1 MMERQT
7 DHTGE
12 LCRLT
17 DAELVGACLDGRRG
31 AMGELYR
38 RYSGAMF
45 EVCRR
50 ITGDSELARDVVHDG
65 FIIVFSR
72 LDSLRRTDRLYGWMA
87 RIMANLALKQVADAG
102 RRRRAEA
109 AVAVGQGGDS
119 TAADVPLDVLLA
131 MVDRLPRAYGLVFR
145 LAMLDG
151 LGHDE
156 ISRLVGIKPKSSA
169 SNLARARA
177 MLRLMVDRWRREA
190 GLAVVALLAVVSAL
204 LHRDISR
211 RPAGFAGV
219 RVARHSWAVASQPP
233 GGCGARVGQG
243 APCRG
248 AVGRHSRSP
257 QPSAQVVAVGLR
269 PLAPAPISAAGPP
282 IDAPRPLEPRPVQ
295 PPQPAVGHAA
305 PRRTAL
311 SLGGSAAAMATRLLA
326 SAAGMGTE
334 TGIGSAT
341 RDALSTW
348 EGLNHFVTYTPP
360 EGMDPLEREALMH
373 ISMMN
378 SGTIITRRT
387 YSRPVAVGLAASWQ
401 LSGRWALET
410 GLRLTLMRSEAVTG
424 SSDTTNITR
433 RDKAL
438 YIGVPL
444 NATYTIAGSGPL
456 RFYATAGVAVD
467 VPVWHTSAV
476 DYNIDNRLFFTRHD
490 APGRPAVQLSV
501 GAGVGVGYEIA
512 PRVELF
518 FAPRATYYL
527 PSGGTPT
534 LWQQQ
539 RLQLSWPVG
548 IRLKY

>member
-7 DHTGE
+7 DYTGE

-45 EVCRR
+45 ELCRR
-50 ITGDSELARDVVHDG
+50 ITGDSESARDVVHDG

-87 RIMANLALKQVADAG
+87 RIMANLALKQVADAT

-204 LHRDISR
+204 LHRDTAR

-219 RVARHSWAVASQPP
+219 RVARHSGAVASQLP

-248 AVGRHSRSP
+248 AGGRHSRSP

-269 PLAPAPISAAGPP
+269 PLAWPPVGSCRWAPEWAW
-282 IDAPRPLEPRPVQ
+282 
-295 PPQPAVGHAA
+295 
-305 PRRTAL
+305 
-311 SLGGSAAAMATRLLA
+311 ATRL
-326 SAAGMGTE
+326 
-334 TGIGSAT
+334 
-341 RDALSTW
+341 
-348 EGLNHFVTYTPP
+348 
-360 EGMDPLEREALMH
+360 
-373 ISMMN
+373 
-378 SGTIITRRT
+378 
-387 YSRPVAVGLAASWQ
+387 
-401 LSGRWALET
+401 
-410 GLRLTLMRSEAVTG
+410 
-424 SSDTTNITR
+424 
-433 RDKAL
+433 
-438 YIGVPL
+438 
-444 NATYTIAGSGPL
+444 
-456 RFYATAGVAVD
+456 
-467 VPVWHTSAV
+467 
-476 DYNIDNRLFFTRHD
+476 
-490 APGRPAVQLSV
+490 RPA
-501 GAGVGVGYEIA
+501 
-512 PRVELF
+512 
-518 FAPRATYYL
+518 
-527 PSGGTPT
+527 
-534 LWQQQ
+534 
-539 RLQLSWPVG
+539 
-548 IRLKY
+548 

>member
-1 MMERQT
+1 
-7 DHTGE
+7 
-12 LCRLT
+12 
-17 DAELVGACLDGRRG
+17 
-31 AMGELYR
+31 
-38 RYSGAMF
+38 MF
-45 EVCRR
+45 ELCRR

-87 RIMANLALKQVADAG
+87 RIMANLALKQVADAT

-204 LHRDISR
+204 LHRDTAR

-219 RVARHSWAVASQPP
+219 RVARHSGAVASQLP

-248 AVGRHSRSP
+248 AGGRHSRSP

-269 PLAPAPISAAGPP
+269 PLAPAPIAAAVVPVE
-282 IDAPRPLEPRPVQ
+282 APGQLEPRSVQ

-334 TGIGSAT
+334 AGIGSAT

-360 EGMDPLEREALMH
+360 EGMDPLEREALMR

-401 LSGRWALET
+401 LSGRWAFET

-467 VPVWHTSAV
+467 MPVWHTSAV

-518 FAPRATYYL
+518 FAPRATFYL

>member
-7 DHTGE
+7 DYTGE

-45 EVCRR
+45 VLCRR

-87 RIMANLALKQVADAG
+87 RIMANLALKQVADAT

-204 LHRDISR
+204 FHRDTAR

-219 RVARHSWAVASQPP
+219 RVARHSGAVASQLP

-248 AVGRHSRSP
+248 AGGRHSRSP

-269 PLAPAPISAAGPP
+269 PLAPAPIAAAV
-282 IDAPRPLEPRPVQ
+282 APVEAPGQLEPRPVQ

-334 TGIGSAT
+334 AGIGSAT

-360 EGMDPLEREALMH
+360 EGMDPLEREALMR

-401 LSGRWALET
+401 LSGRWAFET

-424 SSDTTNITR
+424 SSDITNITR

-467 VPVWHTSAV
+467 MPVWHTSAV

>member
-1 MMERQT
+1 
-7 DHTGE
+7 
-12 LCRLT
+12 
-17 DAELVGACLDGRRG
+17 
-31 AMGELYR
+31 
-38 RYSGAMF
+38 
-45 EVCRR
+45 
-50 ITGDSELARDVVHDG
+50 
-65 FIIVFSR
+65 
-72 LDSLRRTDRLYGWMA
+72 
-87 RIMANLALKQVADAG
+87 
-102 RRRRAEA
+102 
-109 AVAVGQGGDS
+109 
-119 TAADVPLDVLLA
+119 
-131 MVDRLPRAYGLVFR
+131 
-145 LAMLDG
+145 
-151 LGHDE
+151 
-156 ISRLVGIKPKSSA
+156 
-169 SNLARARA
+169 
-177 MLRLMVDRWRREA
+177 
-190 GLAVVALLAVVSAL
+190 
-204 LHRDISR
+204 
-211 RPAGFAGV
+211 
-219 RVARHSWAVASQPP
+219 
-233 GGCGARVGQG
+233 
-243 APCRG
+243 
-248 AVGRHSRSP
+248 
-257 QPSAQVVAVGLR
+257 
-269 PLAPAPISAAGPP
+269 
-282 IDAPRPLEPRPVQ
+282 
-295 PPQPAVGHAA
+295 
-305 PRRTAL
+305 
-311 SLGGSAAAMATRLLA
+311 MATRLLA

-360 EGMDPLEREALMH
+360 EGMDPLEREALMR

-438 YIGVPL
+438 YVGLPL
-444 NATYTIAGSGPL
+444 NATYTIADSGPL

>member
-1 MMERQT
+1 M
-7 DHTGE
+7 
-12 LCRLT
+12 
-17 DAELVGACLDGRRG
+17 
-31 AMGELYR
+31 
-38 RYSGAMF
+38 
-45 EVCRR
+45 
-50 ITGDSELARDVVHDG
+50 
-65 FIIVFSR
+65 
-72 LDSLRRTDRLYGWMA
+72 
-87 RIMANLALKQVADAG
+87 
-102 RRRRAEA
+102 
-109 AVAVGQGGDS
+109 
-119 TAADVPLDVLLA
+119 
-131 MVDRLPRAYGLVFR
+131 
-145 LAMLDG
+145 
-151 LGHDE
+151 
-156 ISRLVGIKPKSSA
+156 
-169 SNLARARA
+169 
-177 MLRLMVDRWRREA
+177 
-190 GLAVVALLAVVSAL
+190 
-204 LHRDISR
+204 
-211 RPAGFAGV
+211 
-219 RVARHSWAVASQPP
+219 
-233 GGCGARVGQG
+233 
-243 APCRG
+243 
-248 AVGRHSRSP
+248 
-257 QPSAQVVAVGLR
+257 
-269 PLAPAPISAAGPP
+269 APAPIAAAGSP
-282 IDAPRPLEPRPVQ
+282 IDAPRPLDPRPVQ

-305 PRRTAL
+305 QRRTAL

-360 EGMDPLEREALMH
+360 EGMDPLEREALMR

-467 VPVWHTSAV
+467 VPVGHTSAV